1 MDSQVIANLLMDI
14 EQKKHTHL
22 DVNEVSLL
30 SYEQATG
37 ILSYRVK
44 ISSRMDPRWRLTDS
58 EKKIN
63 ISELITKIRDDK
75 LKILLE
81 D

>member
-14 EQKKHTHL
+14 EQKKWPYANINNV
-22 DVNEVSLL
+22 D
-30 SYEQATG
+30 
-37 ILSYRVK
+37 ILSDSGEFIEYRVH
-44 ISSRMDPRWRLTDS
+44 ITSRIDPKWVLSDS
-58 EKKIN
+58 IKKIN
-63 ISELITKIRDDK
+63 ISEIITEIRDDK